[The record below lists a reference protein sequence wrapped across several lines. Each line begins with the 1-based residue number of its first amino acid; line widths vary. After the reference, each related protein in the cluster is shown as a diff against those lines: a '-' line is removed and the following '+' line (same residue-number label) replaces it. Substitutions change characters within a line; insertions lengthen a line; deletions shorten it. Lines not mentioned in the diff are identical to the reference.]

1 MATNPTGAL
10 TFEDLIIEVA
20 IKLGVAYYGAAG
32 DKEAQVPIDVHD
44 LSICKR
50 VVNNAIRL
58 FLSDAP
64 PNGWR
69 CQHPV
74 ASLTMWAS
82 VALEAAATDAWV
94 TSTTY
99 VVGDKVTDSGE
110 SYVCLVA
117 HTSGT
122 FATDLASA
130 YWRETYDCTGVYEPS
145 TDTTLITASGAVF
158 YDSMELKS
166 IVVTDVDTLTIATY
180 VSTTTV
186 RVSGSH
192 SWTGSKT
199 FSIASNGNYTLP
211 RTFGGE
217 VTGDIT
223 YDEDTRP
230 TITIK
235 WVHESRIRRNRED
248 TTSETGYSYWAATR
262 KMDDGGDRWE
272 LLAWPVPN
280 VVYVVKFPYELYFDK
295 LVSLTEM
302 HPCGHSHDEGIK
314 AACFAV
320 LERDVE
326 DVVGDLM
333 NYYRQIALPNSY
345 KVDGRQAPRR
355 LGSMSR
361 TISVNQHNFRSFQRR
376 PTVELD

>member
-32 DKEAQVPIDVHD
+32 DEEAQVPTDVHD

-74 ASLTMWAS
+74 ATLSMWAS
-82 VALEAAATDAWV
+82 VAVDSTV
-94 TSTTY
+94 T
-99 VVGDKVTDSGE
+99 
-110 SYVCLVA
+110 A
-117 HTSGT
+117 
-122 FATDLASA
+122 
-130 YWRETYDCTGVYEPS
+130 TGVYEPA
-145 TDTTLITASGAVF
+145 TDTTLITASAATF

-186 RVSGSH
+186 RVAGSH

-235 WVHESRIRRNRED
+235 WVHETRIRRNRED

-262 KMDDGGDRWE
+262 KMNDGGDRWE
-272 LLAWPVPN
+272 LMAWPVPN
-280 VVYVVKFPYELYFDK
+280 TLYVVNFPYELYFDK

-302 HPCGHSHDEGIK
+302 HPCGHAHDEGIK

-333 NYYRQIALPNSY
+333 NYYRQIALPNSH
-345 KVDGRQAPRR
+345 KADGRQAPRR

-361 TISVNQHNFRSFQRR
+361 RTPVNQHNFRSQQRR